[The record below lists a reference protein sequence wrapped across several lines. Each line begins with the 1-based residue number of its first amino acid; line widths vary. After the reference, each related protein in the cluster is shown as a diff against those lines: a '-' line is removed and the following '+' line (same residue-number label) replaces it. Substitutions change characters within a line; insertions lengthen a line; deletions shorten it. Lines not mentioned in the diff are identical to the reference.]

1 MIFPQIFRFGSLHFI
16 SLAGEFGQQSKLAR
30 ARRFF
35 FIQVRFV
42 SCSSEIEFGQQ
53 SNLARAMILLL
64 FSTREKRSKKASV
77 FHSLLWVALLPASR
91 VGGAWF
97 SGLRPA
103 LPMVGEPAAAPRRR
117 PRRIVLI

>member
-1 MIFPQIFRFGSLHFI
+1 MIFPQIFRFGSLHLI
-16 SLAGEFGQQSKLAR
+16 SLAG
-30 ARRFF
+30 
-35 FIQVRFV
+35 
-42 SCSSEIEFGQQ
+42 EFGQQ

-64 FSTREKRSKKASV
+64 FSSREKRSKKASV

-103 LPMVGEPAAAPRRR
+103 LPMVGEPAAALRRR
-117 PRRIVLI
+117 PRRNILFRRIINNKSDEKTHRKTCISREFSLPL